1 MTPSLEV
8 CGSGPVRIFPE
19 ASRALAQSPVLQA
32 VQALGV
38 KPVVVG
44 IVSTRG
50 TAPELACTFANR
62 LIGQCAFIAD
72 DLQQS
77 DKSAASGA
85 IYLFYDESKRSIFLL
100 ALDAQGSTPVAAQ
113 EEYVR
118 QAFALKLEVLLFS
131 SCNMVFV
138 VQPSAR
144 FTTNALKHVRAFAT
158 EKQQVV
164 AQLAAASSQK
174 TSAKRDKSGSERA
187 VSVFTPGRCVPLVLF
202 VLPAPDEVLHTSVKL
217 TKSQSATV
225 TYCKTLEAKL
235 ATLFR
240 SLRGGLVGSV
250 RMRDAL
256 SGPNVSKERRL
267 FNIDPTHSVVV
278 VSRQSTTDDGQ
289 METKLTRLL
298 DAIDVDEEFASVDAF
313 DAHLE
318 QLLAPLDED
327 DSAIGIPRA
336 SQYLHRF
343 TELLFSSSGHTKDA
357 VRVELLGFAQ
367 WLKAFQS
374 LVKAFHR
381 METKRKQDA
390 VAVAAEVAAMGSL
403 EPHPAVYQY
412 D

>member
-1 MTPSLEV
+1 MPPSLEL

-44 IVSTRG
+44 IVSTNG

-62 LIGQCAFIAD
+62 LIGRCVFLAG

-77 DKSAASGA
+77 DKSASSGG
-85 IYLFYDESKRSIFLL
+85 IHLFYDERKRSVFLL
-100 ALDAQGSTPVAAQ
+100 ALDAQAPIQTAQ
-113 EEYVR
+113 EKQDR
-118 QAFALKLEVLLFS
+118 RASALKLEVLLFS

-144 FTTNALKHVRAFAT
+144 FTTTALKHLRAFAA

-164 AQLAAASSQK
+164 TQLAAASSQK
-174 TSAKRDKSGSERA
+174 TSTKRDKSGSERA

-235 ATLFR
+235 VTLFR

-289 METKLTRLL
+289 METKLTKLL

-318 QLLAPLDED
+318 QLLTPLDED
-327 DSAIGIPRA
+327 DSAIGLPRA
-336 SQYLHRF
+336 AQFLHRF

-390 VAVAAEVAAMGSL
+390 VAEAAAVGTV

>member
-1 MTPSLEV
+1 M
-8 CGSGPVRIFPE
+8 RIFPE

-50 TAPELACTFANR
+50 TAPEIACTFANR
-62 LIGQCAFIAD
+62 LIGRCAFIAD

-77 DKSAASGA
+77 DKSATSGA
-85 IYLFYDESKRSIFLL
+85 IYLFYDESKRSVFLL
-100 ALDAQGSTPVAAQ
+100 ALDAQGSTSSVAAAQ
-113 EEYVR
+113 EEYDR
-118 QAFALKLEVLLFS
+118 EAAALKLEVLLFS

-138 VQPSAR
+138 MQPSAR
-144 FTTNALKHVRAFAT
+144 FTTNALKHARAFAA

-164 AQLAAASSQK
+164 AQLAVASSQK

-225 TYCKTLEAKL
+225 TYCKTLETKL

-240 SLRGGLVGSV
+240 SMRGGLVGSV

-278 VSRQSTTDDGQ
+278 VSRQSATDDGQ

-298 DAIDVDEEFASVDAF
+298 DVIDVDEEFASVDAF

-318 QLLAPLDED
+318 QLLTPLDED
-327 DSAIGIPRA
+327 DSSVGIPRA

-343 TELLFSSSGHTKDA
+343 SELLFSSSSHIKDA

-390 VAVAAEVAAMGSL
+390 AATAAEAATMGSL